1 MYQVSYLKSKV
12 TESKFI
18 ERQII
23 NGTVKEPCK
32 TKQISYKTAYGNGKA
47 FLFHTYQKPG
57 QYKKKTEYG
66 LKVLECLLKGS

>member
-23 NGTVKEPCK
+23 NVTVKEPCK
-32 TKQISYKTAYGNGKA
+32 TKQISYKTAYGNGKS
-47 FLFHTYQKPG
+47 FCFIHTKSLG
-57 QYKKKTEYG
+57 NTKKTEYG